1 MEACLCI
8 ELEISVF
15 PQHVCAG
22 ERRVAAE
29 IHFDRGREPTEI
41 VALALRN
48 EERSLREIH
57 LARDVEHPL
66 WIRWL
71 WQDADR
77 GWVPSERAI
86 GEGVNLRYPKA
97 HAFKSIAP
105 GLVSMLPSSPMHR
118 QMRSHTPPGP

>member
-1 MEACLCI
+1 M
-8 ELEISVF
+8 
-15 PQHVCAG
+15 
-22 ERRVAAE
+22 AAE
-29 IHFDRGREPTEI
+29 IDFDCRSEPTQI
-41 VALALRN
+41 VAIALSNQECRF
-48 EERSLREIH
+48 REIH
-57 LARDVEHPL
+57 LARNVEHPL

-118 QMRSHTPPGP
+118 QMRSHTPPGR